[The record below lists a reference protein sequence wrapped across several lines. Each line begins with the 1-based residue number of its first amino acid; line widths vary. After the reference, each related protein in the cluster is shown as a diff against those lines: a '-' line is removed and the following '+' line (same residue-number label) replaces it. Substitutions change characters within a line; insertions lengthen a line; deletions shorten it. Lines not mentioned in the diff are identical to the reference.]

1 MPIDKKFL
9 NLFIKVTERA
19 AIGAFKFIGKKD
31 KIAADKGAVDPMRRE
46 LNKINMD
53 GTVVIGEGEMDEAPM
68 LYIGEKLGTLNG
80 PKFDIAVDPLEGT
93 KFTANGQP
101 NAFSVLAISE
111 HACLLSAPDTYME
124 KIVIG
129 ANLPKNLMDI
139 DYGVKK
145 NIKLLAEAKN
155 KNISE
160 INACV
165 LKRPRHDKIVEE
177 LEEMNV
183 NINYITDGD
192 IAGALSVIGDKPK
205 NDIYY
210 STGGGPE
217 GVIVAAALSCYGGQ
231 IQGRLVLNEDEK
243 IRAKKLGIK
252 DFNKK
257 YNIDDMVKGD
267 VIFCATGVT
276 SGDLAVGVKDLGNE
290 FEVNTF
296 ALHKSQN
303 IIKTISNIYNKW
315 IHFL

>member
-9 NLFIKVTERA
+9 NLFIKVTEKA
-19 AIGAFKFIGKKD
+19 AIGASKFIGKKD

-46 LNKINMD
+46 LNKINME

-80 PKFDIAVDPLEGT
+80 PKFDLAVDPLEGT
-93 KFTANGQP
+93 KFTANGEP

-111 HACLLSAPDTYME
+111 KGCLLSAPDTYME

-129 ANLPKNLMDI
+129 SGLPQNLMDI
-139 DYGVKK
+139 DYGVEK
-145 NIKLLAEAKN
+145 NIKLLAKAKN
-155 KNISE
+155 KKISD

-165 LKRPRHDKIVEE
+165 LKRPRHNNIIKE
-177 LEEMNV
+177 LTRMNV
-183 NINYITDGD
+183 KINYITDGD
-192 IAGALSVIGDKPK
+192 IAGALSVIGKKPK

-231 IQGRLVLNEDEK
+231 IQGKLVLNAEEK

-252 DFNKK
+252 NFDKK
-257 YNIDDMVKGD
+257 YNIEDMVSGD
-267 VIFCATGVT
+267 VIFCASGVT
-276 SGDLAVGVKDLGNE
+276 SGDLASGVKDLGNE

-296 ALHKSQN
+296 ALHKSQS
-303 IIKTISNIYNKW
+303 IIKSVTNVYNK
-315 IHFL
+315 

>member
-1 MPIDKKFL
+1 MSIDKKFL
-9 NLFIKVTERA
+9 NLFIKATEKA
-19 AIGAFKFIGKKD
+19 AIGASKFIGKKD

-46 LNKINMD
+46 LNRINMV

-93 KFTANGQP
+93 KFTANAQP

-111 HACLLSAPDTYME
+111 KGGLLSAPDTYME

-129 ANLPKNLMDI
+129 SNLPKNLMDI
-139 DYGVKK
+139 DYGVEK
-145 NIKLLAEAKN
+145 NIKLLAKAKD
-155 KNISE
+155 KKISE
-160 INACV
+160 LNACV
-165 LKRPRHDKIVEE
+165 LQRPRHDNIVRE
-177 LEEMNV
+177 LNKLNV

-192 IAGALSVIGDKPK
+192 IAGALSVIGNEPK

-243 IRAKKLGIK
+243 VRAKKLGITN
-252 DFNKK
+252 FNKK

-267 VIFCATGVT
+267 VMFCATGVT
-276 SGDLAVGVKDLGNE
+276 SGDLAKGVKDLGNE
-290 FEVNTF
+290 YEVNTF

-303 IIKTISNIYNKW
+303 TIKSITNIYNK
-315 IHFL
+315 

>member
-1 MPIDKKFL
+1 MAIDKKFL
-9 NLFIKVTERA
+9 NLFIKVTEKA
-19 AIGAFKFIGKKD
+19 AIGASFFVGKKD
-31 KIAADKGAVDPMRRE
+31 KIAADKGAVDSMRRE

-111 HACLLSAPDTYME
+111 KGCLLSAPDTYME

-129 ANLPKNLMDI
+129 SGLPKNLMDI
-139 DYGVKK
+139 DNGVEK
-145 NIKLLAEAKN
+145 NINLLAKAKN
-155 KNISE
+155 KKVSE
-160 INACV
+160 IKACV
-165 LKRPRHDKIVEE
+165 LKRPRHDHIIKE
-177 LEEMNV
+177 LMKMNV
-183 NINYITDGD
+183 EINYITDGD

-217 GVIVAAALSCYGGQ
+217 GVIVAAALSCFGGQ
-231 IQGRLVLNEDEK
+231 IQGRLVLNDDEK
-243 IRAKKLGIK
+243 IRAKKLGIT
-252 DFNKK
+252 DFKKK
-257 YNIDDMVKGD
+257 YNIDDMIKGD
-267 VIFCATGVT
+267 VIFCATGIT
-276 SGDLAVGVKDLGNE
+276 SGDLAKGVKDLGNE

-296 ALHKSQN
+296 ALHKSQK
-303 IIKTISNIYNKW
+303 IIKSVKNIYNK
-315 IHFL
+315 